1 MERIIHGDV
10 LSPILAYMRLKGQ
23 HKVIFREYS
32 ERQGNSSFFY
42 LAYNPVF
49 EIKFEN
55 GGPLSKWSSD

>member
-23 HKVIFREYS
+23 ATQGYLREYS

-42 LAYNPVF
+42 PSL
-49 EIKFEN
+49 
-55 GGPLSKWSSD
+55 